1 MISQLVDGALELTIA
16 GSYSRIGYSA
26 RSRLEHWA
34 PPDRVEGRVV
44 LVTGATSGIG
54 RSIAD
59 GLAGLGAVVIV
70 VGRDESRGQSTVKA
84 IVERT
89 DNAEVSF
96 ERADL
101 SRLADVRDLA
111 NRVAHNHT
119 RLDVLIHN
127 AGALSRGYVRTE
139 DGLEL
144 TVAVHVVAPFLLT
157 HLLMGQ
163 LRTAPDGRVI
173 TMSSGGMYSQRLDVT
188 ALDPHPED
196 YDGVKAYARAK
207 RAQVELTRLWDLH
220 YGGSG
225 LRFVAMHPGWVATTG
240 LDSGL
245 PRFARLVRPVL
256 RTPEQGADTA
266 VWLATRAACRPQR
279 GPVLARPSSTPRAS
293 RAMDALAVRRAGPP
307 LGVVRGERRAAPA
320 VAGAGERGPS
330 AQRLADLG
338 EVVLEGGQVEVVAP
352 GGDETV
358 VHFQHTDDR
367 QLSPAF
373 GVVMAVETLDEHS
386 RSVHGHV

>member
-1 MISQLVDGALELTIA
+1 MQ
-16 GSYSRIGYSA
+16 
-26 RSRLEHWA
+26 HWA
-34 PPDRVEGRVV
+34 PPDRVDGRVV

-54 RSIAD
+54 RAIAD

-70 VGRDESRGQSTVKA
+70 VGRDESRGHSTVKA

-89 DNAEVSF
+89 DNPEVSF

-111 NRVAHNHT
+111 DRVAHDHT

-127 AGALSRGYVRTE
+127 AGALSRDYVRTE

-163 LRTAPDGRVI
+163 LTRALMAASSRCRRAGCTRSVSTSPRSTLTPRSTTASRPTR
-173 TMSSGGMYSQRLDVT
+173 
-188 ALDPHPED
+188 
-196 YDGVKAYARAK
+196 RAK

-225 LRFVAMHPGWVATTG
+225 LRFVAMHPGWVATAG

-245 PRFARLVRPVL
+245 PRFARLAERQCCGRPNRE
-256 RTPEQGADTA
+256 RTPPCGSRRR
-266 VWLATRAACRPQR
+266 RAP
-279 GPVLARPSSTPRAS
+279 PSSEGRFWLDRRPRREHLVPWTHS
-293 RAMDALAVRRAGPP
+293 
-307 LGVVRGERRAAPA
+307 
-320 VAGAGERGPS
+320 PS
-330 AQRLADLG
+330 AEPDRLW
-338 EVVLEGGQVEVVAP
+338 EWCVANA
-352 GGDETV
+352 GL
-358 VHFQHTDDR
+358 Q
-367 QLSPAF
+367 A
-373 GVVMAVETLDEHS
+373 
-386 RSVHGHV
+386 

>member
-1 MISQLVDGALELTIA
+1 M
-16 GSYSRIGYSA
+16 
-26 RSRLEHWA
+26 
-34 PPDRVEGRVV
+34 
-44 LVTGATSGIG
+44 
-54 RSIAD
+54 
-59 GLAGLGAVVIV
+59 
-70 VGRDESRGQSTVKA
+70 KA
-84 IVERT
+84 IIERT
-89 DNAEVSF
+89 ANPEVSF

-101 SRLADVRDLA
+101 SRLTDVRDLA
-111 NRVAHNHT
+111 DRVAHDHP

-127 AGALSRGYVRTE
+127 AGALSHGYVRTE

-163 LRTAPDGRVI
+163 LRTSPDGRII

-245 PRFARLVRPVL
+245 PRFARLVRRGAADA
-256 RTPEQGADTA
+256 RTGSRHRRVARDC
-266 VWLATRAACRPQR
+266 AARRPQR

-293 RAMDALAVRRAGPP
+293 RAVDALAAR
-307 LGVVRGERRAAPA
+307 
-320 VAGAGERGPS
+320 
-330 AQRLADLG
+330 
-338 EVVLEGGQVEVVAP
+338 
-352 GGDETV
+352 
-358 VHFQHTDDR
+358 
-367 QLSPAF
+367 
-373 GVVMAVETLDEHS
+373 
-386 RSVHGHV
+386 

>member
-70 VGRDESRGQSTVKA
+70 VGRDESRGESTVKA

-89 DNAEVSF
+89 GNSEVSF

-111 NRVAHNHT
+111 DRVARSHP
-119 RLDVLIHN
+119 RLDVLVHN
-127 AGALSRGYVRTE
+127 AGTLSRTYILTE

-163 LRTAPDGRVI
+163 LRAAPAGRVI

-188 ALDPHPED
+188 ALRPHAAD

-207 RAQVELTRLWDLH
+207 RAQVELTRLWGQHHAGAGVL
-220 YGGSG
+220 
-225 LRFVAMHPGWVATTG
+225 FVAMHPGWVATPG

-245 PRFARLVRPVL
+245 PGFARLVRPVL

-266 VWLATRAACRPQR
+266 VWLATASPALLSGGCFWLDRRARREHLVPWTRSAP
-279 GPVLARPSSTPRAS
+279 GEPRRLWDWCIESA
-293 RAMDALAVRRAGPP
+293 AVRAI
-307 LGVVRGERRAAPA
+307 V
-320 VAGAGERGPS
+320 
-330 AQRLADLG
+330 
-338 EVVLEGGQVEVVAP
+338 
-352 GGDETV
+352 
-358 VHFQHTDDR
+358 
-367 QLSPAF
+367 
-373 GVVMAVETLDEHS
+373 
-386 RSVHGHV
+386 

>member
-1 MISQLVDGALELTIA
+1 MISQVVDGALELTIV

-26 RSRLEHWA
+26 RSRLQHWA

-70 VGRDESRGQSTVKA
+70 VGRDEARGQSTVEE
-84 IVERT
+84 IIERT
-89 DNAEVSF
+89 ANPEVSF

-111 NRVAHNHT
+111 NRVARNHT

-127 AGALSRGYVRTE
+127 AGALSRAYVRTE

-157 HLLMGQ
+157 HLLMDG
-163 LRTAPDGRVI
+163 LRTAPEGRVI

-196 YDGVKAYARAK
+196 YEGVKAYARAK
-207 RAQVELTRLWDLH
+207 RAQVELTRQWDLH

-245 PRFARLVRPVL
+245 PRFARVVRPML

-266 VWLATRAACRPQR
+266 VWLAGAPSAALSDGRFWLDRRPR
-279 GPVLARPSSTPRAS
+279 REHLVSWTHPPSGEPDRLWEWCVAN
-293 RAMDALAVRRAGPP
+293 AG
-307 LGVVRGERRAAPA
+307 LH
-320 VAGAGERGPS
+320 GPS
-330 AQRLADLG
+330 T
-338 EVVLEGGQVEVVAP
+338 EG
-352 GGDETV
+352 
-358 VHFQHTDDR
+358 
-367 QLSPAF
+367 
-373 GVVMAVETLDEHS
+373 
-386 RSVHGHV
+386 

>member
-26 RSRLEHWA
+26 RSRMQHWA

-54 RSIAD
+54 RSIAH
-59 GLAGLGAVVIV
+59 GLAGLGAAVIV
-70 VGRDESRGQSTVKA
+70 VGRDESRGQSTVRE
-84 IVERT
+84 IIDRT
-89 DNAEVSF
+89 ENPAVSF

-101 SRLADVRDLA
+101 SRLAEVRDLA
-111 NRVAHNHT
+111 NRVAHRHT
-119 RLDVLIHN
+119 RLDILVHN
-127 AGALSRGYVRTE
+127 AGALSRAYVRTE

-144 TVAVHVVAPFLLT
+144 TAAVHVVAPFLLT
-157 HLLMGQ
+157 HRLMGQ
-163 LRTAPDGRVI
+163 LRAARDGRVI

-225 LRFVAMHPGWVATTG
+225 LRFVAMHPGWVATAG

-266 VWLATRAACRPQR
+266 VWLAC
-279 GPVLARPSSTPRAS
+279 V
-293 RAMDALAVRRAGPP
+293 
-307 LGVVRGERRAAPA
+307 
-320 VAGAGERGPS
+320 PS
-330 AQRLADLG
+330 ASLSDGGFWLDRRRRREHLVPWTHSQSAEPDRLW
-338 EVVLEGGQVEVVAP
+338 QWCVANA
-352 GGDETV
+352 GL
-358 VHFQHTDDR
+358 Q
-367 QLSPAF
+367 A
-373 GVVMAVETLDEHS
+373 
-386 RSVHGHV
+386 

>member
-1 MISQLVDGALELTIA
+1 MISRLVDGALELTIA
-16 GSYSRIGYSA
+16 GSFSRIGYSA
-26 RSRLEHWA
+26 RSRMQHWA

-54 RSIAD
+54 RAIAD
-59 GLAGLGAVVIV
+59 GLAGLGAVVVV
-70 VGRDESRGQSTVKA
+70 VGRDESRGHSTVKA
-84 IVERT
+84 IIERT
-89 DNAEVSF
+89 ANAEVSF

-101 SRLADVRDLA
+101 SRLTDVRDLA
-111 NRVAHNHT
+111 NRVAHDHT

-157 HLLMGQ
+157 NLLMGH
-163 LRTAPDGRVI
+163 LRAGPDGRII

-207 RAQVELTRLWDLH
+207 RAQVELTRLWGLH
-220 YGGSG
+220 YGGTG
-225 LRFVAMHPGWVATTG
+225 LQFVAMHPGWVATTG

-245 PRFARLVRPVL
+245 PGFSRLLRPVL

-266 VWLATRAACRPQR
+266 VWLAGAPAHCPQR
-279 GPVLARPSSTPRAS
+279 RRVLARPSSAPGAS

-307 LGVVRGERRAAPA
+307 LGLVRGERRAAG
-320 VAGAGERGPS
+320 VSDGAN
-330 AQRLADLG
+330 
-338 EVVLEGGQVEVVAP
+338 V
-352 GGDETV
+352 
-358 VHFQHTDDR
+358 
-367 QLSPAF
+367 SPAT
-373 GVVMAVETLDEHS
+373 GRPARGCAGGWPGRSS
-386 RSVHGHV
+386 RARR

>member
-1 MISQLVDGALELTIA
+1 MIPQLVDGALELTIA
-16 GSYSRIGYSA
+16 GSYSRLGYSA

-34 PPDRVEGRVV
+34 PADRVDGRVV

-54 RSIAD
+54 RSIAA

-70 VGRDESRGQSTVKA
+70 VGRDESRGQSTVKGM
-84 IVERT
+84 IERT
-89 DNAEVSF
+89 GNSEVSF

-101 SRLADVRDLA
+101 SRLSDVRDLA

-157 HLLMGQ
+157 HLLMDR

-196 YDGVKAYARAK
+196 YDGVKAYARSEA
-207 RAQVELTRLWDLH
+207 
-220 YGGSG
+220 S
-225 LRFVAMHPGWVATTG
+225 
-240 LDSGL
+240 
-245 PRFARLVRPVL
+245 
-256 RTPEQGADTA
+256 
-266 VWLATRAACRPQR
+266 
-279 GPVLARPSSTPRAS
+279 AS
-293 RAMDALAVRRAGPP
+293 RAHPTVGPALRRVWLAVRRHAPR
-307 LGVVRGERRAAPA
+307 LGR
-320 VAGAGERGPS
+320 
-330 AQRLADLG
+330 
-338 EVVLEGGQVEVVAP
+338 
-352 GGDETV
+352 
-358 VHFQHTDDR
+358 DDR
-367 QLSPAF
+367 PRLW
-373 GVVMAVETLDEHS
+373 TS
-386 RSVHGHV
+386 RLRASREASAADA

>member
-1 MISQLVDGALELTIA
+1 MIPQLVDGALELTIA
-16 GSYSRIGYSA
+16 GSYSRLGYSA

-34 PPDRVEGRVV
+34 PADRVDGRVV

-54 RSIAD
+54 RSIAA

-70 VGRDESRGQSTVKA
+70 VGRDESRGQSTVKGM
-84 IVERT
+84 IERT
-89 DNAEVSF
+89 GNSEVSF

-101 SRLADVRDLA
+101 SRLSDVRDLA

-157 HLLMGQ
+157 HLLMDR

-220 YGGSG
+220 YGGYG

-245 PRFARLVRPVL
+245 PGFARLVRPVL

-266 VWLATRAACRPQR
+266 VWLATAP
-279 GPVLARPSSTPRAS
+279 LATLSEGRFWLDRHPRREHLVPWTHSQSAEADRLWGWCMENAGLHRPSSKRWAS
-293 RAMDALAVRRAGPP
+293 GPP
-307 LGVVRGERRAAPA
+307 EKIR
-320 VAGAGERGPS
+320 ERGT
-330 AQRLADLG
+330 A
-338 EVVLEGGQVEVVAP
+338 
-352 GGDETV
+352 
-358 VHFQHTDDR
+358 
-367 QLSPAF
+367 
-373 GVVMAVETLDEHS
+373 
-386 RSVHGHV
+386 